1 MQELS
6 DAQLIAAYLKG
17 DEKAF
22 EILVKRYL
30 KPIYSFVY
38 KNIGNPEVAEDITQ
52 EVFVK
57 VWKNLKKPALS
68 LLAVSRST
76 LSSRPK
82 CLPNPSKGFDPKKG
96 KFSTWIFTIA
106 KNASI
111 DFLRKKKPTI
121 PLDLSEPVDCE
132 ISPEQ
137 KAYNKS
143 KENFLTTVLTQLS
156 PKYKEV
162 LVLRYQNNFTFR
174 KIAEQLGKPIN
185 TVKSWHRRG
194 LANLKE
200 LLVQI

>member
-30 KPIYSFVY
+30 KPIYSFIY
-38 KNIGNPEVAEDITQ
+38 KNIGNPEAAEDITQ
-52 EVFVK
+52 ETFVK
-57 VWKNLKKPALS
+57 VWKNLKKF
-68 LLAVSRST
+68 
-76 LSSRPK
+76 K
-82 CLPNPSKGFDPKKG
+82 HDK

-111 DFLRKKKPTI
+111 DFLRKKKPTVS
-121 PLDLSEPVDCE
+121 LDLYEPVDCE
-132 ISPEQ
+132 VSPEQ

-143 KENFLTTVLTQLS
+143 KENFLTNSLIQLS

-162 LVLRYQNNFTFR
+162 FVLKYQNNFTFR
-174 KIAEQLGKPIN
+174 KIAEELGKPIN

-194 LANLKE
+194 LLALRKQMA
-200 LLVQI
+200 QI

>member
-1 MQELS
+1 MQDLS

-38 KNIGNPEVAEDITQ
+38 KNIGNPEAAEDITQ
-52 EVFVK
+52 ETFVK
-57 VWKNLKKPALS
+57 VWKNLKKFKQDKS
-68 LLAVSRST
+68 F
-76 LSSRPK
+76 K
-82 CLPNPSKGFDPKKG
+82 
-96 KFSTWIFTIA
+96 TWIFFIA

-111 DFLRKKKPTI
+111 DFLLKKKLI
-121 PLDLSEPVDCE
+121 VPLDLNEPIDCE